1 MPAIA
6 LTIGLAA
13 FVILVLFGRSDDSG
27 NVDEDGDGL
36 DQGERRNQLG
46 GGGRAGGAV

>member
-6 LTIGLAA
+6 LTVGLAA
-13 FVILVLFGRSDDSG
+13 FAILVLFGRSDHSG
-27 NVDEDGDGL
+27 SVDEDGDGL
-36 DQGERRNQLG
+36 EQGERRDHLG